1 MVWLVSHLK
10 ATCRRRT
17 LTSQPPQWWRVPGA
31 AEEEVSDP
39 GPPSRRWNGWA
50 LGSCIGCA
58 TYPDGYPSGYAA
70 AAVEPCQRGVRL

>member
-1 MVWLVSHLK
+1 VVWLVSHLK

-39 GPPSRRWNGWA
+39 GHLLGAGTARR
-50 LGSCIGCA
+50 
-58 TYPDGYPSGYAA
+58 YE
-70 AAVEPCQRGVRL
+70 AVPVAVHTPMDTHRGLPRFTIMAPLT